1 MLMIDRF
8 EDILRR
14 VGRMMLASLFLLAG
28 INKVLNYNATLVMM
42 DGAGVQPAALLLPPT
57 IALELGAGGLI
68 VVGNRYS
75 FPSALALAAYTLAT
89 NVFFHRFW
97 SFEGDLAQLQLS
109 LFFKNVAIIGAL
121 LYLAASAH
129 KAKSDG

>member
-1 MLMIDRF
+1 MIDRF
-8 EDILRR
+8 EDILRG
-14 VGRMMLASLFLLAG
+14 VGRMMLGSLFLLAG

-68 VVGNRYS
+68 VLDNRYS

-121 LYLAASAH
+121 LYLAASAN